1 MVTLP
6 WASCSTLMVAFASV
20 AAAAEVQPTYPEY
33 SLCKIKLAEG
43 ESVSVLS
50 RSFDPVAVVQGSAI
64 AVFTGRPDR
73 YAVIVSEAGGG
84 TRILFTEIRR
94 GDAPDP
100 GPDNPT
106 PVVPPNAYGV
116 GKIAYDNAVSVGDK
130 AGAAVLAD
138 IWSSGASKF
147 AATSTGNLIA
157 DVTAINQEIAA
168 NSRARL
174 ADSARWS
181 TWATS
186 VKTALAATWDRGNNT
201 RDAYAATMREVAEA
215 MRLAAR

>member
-1 MVTLP
+1 MIWRAAIC
-6 WASCSTLMVAFASV
+6 WALLASV
-20 AAAAEVQPTYPEY
+20 AVAAEVQPAYPEY
-33 SLCKIKLAEG
+33 SLCRIKLAEG

-50 RSFDPVAVVQGSAI
+50 RSFEPVAVVQGSAI

-73 YAVIVSEAGGG
+73 YAVIVSEVGGG

-94 GDAPDP
+94 GDAPPDPGP

-116 GKIAYDNAVSVGDK
+116 GKVAYDNAVSVGDK

-147 AATSTGNLIA
+147 AATSSGNLIA